1 MVWSDSCDKSWKTCC
16 ALHNM
21 LLEIDG
27 LDKAWESGVP
37 SDWEGKLGLF
47 SGNDVQAHV
56 PFAIRHAMANSLRTY
71 DAASNYDETDALM
84 DVRLELERDPNKN
97 RTVAQATVNGIR
109 IVRRL
114 SFTLLQGASS
124 QNILTLCGQGTK
136 LNGPVDCR
144 FTTFHGWQLWQLITS
159 YLFIFMFL
167 SITNYLCHLE

>member
-1 MVWSDSCDKSWKTCC
+1 
-16 ALHNM
+16 M

-37 SDWEGKLGLF
+37 SDWEGELGLF

-56 PFAIRHAMANSLRTY
+56 PFAIRRAMANSLRTY

-84 DVRLELERDPNKN
+84 DVRLESERDPNEN

-114 SFTLLQGASS
+114 SL
-124 QNILTLCGQGTK
+124 
-136 LNGPVDCR
+136 R
-144 FTTFHGWQLWQLITS
+144 FFKERLGKHFDIMWSRNKIEWPSRLPLH
-159 YLFIFMFL
+159 
-167 SITNYLCHLE
+167 HLPWMAAVAANN